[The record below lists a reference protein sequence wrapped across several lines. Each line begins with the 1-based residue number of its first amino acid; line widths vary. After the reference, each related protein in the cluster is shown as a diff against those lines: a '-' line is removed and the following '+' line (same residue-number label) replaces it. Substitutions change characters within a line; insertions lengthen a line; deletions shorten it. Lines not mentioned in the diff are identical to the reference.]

1 MVRFTSICK
10 PSFPFVTSLT
20 YLSHSNP
27 QISLYTALQG
37 AGVTFISVGHRNS
50 LRRFHTHILQF
61 REPNRGSDTCTWT
74 VQRLAESDSPSRR
87 WSWDASLCQKSYC
100 ILSRVATFLLC
111 GKGNFWIKC
120 ALMDGNC
127 TLYITIGRS
136 QCLPLFCPVGLS
148 MSFNWFSPANLWCW
162 WSCCNV
168 RGLFWSIIFYFV
180 TPRWG

>member
-10 PSFPFVTSLT
+10 PSCPFVTSLT
-20 YLSHSNP
+20 YLSHSNL

-87 WSWDASLCQKSYC
+87 
-100 ILSRVATFLLC
+100 
-111 GKGNFWIKC
+111 
-120 ALMDGNC
+120 
-127 TLYITIGRS
+127 
-136 QCLPLFCPVGLS
+136 
-148 MSFNWFSPANLWCW
+148 
-162 WSCCNV
+162 
-168 RGLFWSIIFYFV
+168 
-180 TPRWG
+180 